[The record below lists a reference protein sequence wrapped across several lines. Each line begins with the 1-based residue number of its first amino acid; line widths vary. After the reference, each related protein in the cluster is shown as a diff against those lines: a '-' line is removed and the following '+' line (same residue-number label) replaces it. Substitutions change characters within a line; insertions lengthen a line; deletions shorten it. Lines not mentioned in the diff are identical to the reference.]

1 MTSPLS
7 VIATPRRPALLAGF
21 DNQVEVLVRIQAPAA
36 PPDAAAP
43 RPPYAI
49 ALVLDRSGSMAGAP
63 MMEARR
69 CAAYVASHLRGDDQ
83 VALVSFNH
91 RVRVMHAVQPRGDGR
106 ALMAAIEDIRSGGNT
121 DLHGGWRAGADALA
135 ALPDSS
141 ALALKRVI
149 LLSDG
154 QANHGL
160 TSAPDITLQCAEAAA
175 QGIST
180 STYGLGN
187 NFNEDLM
194 VAMGQSGRGN
204 HYYGDTAAD
213 LMEPFEQELA
223 LLQNLC
229 ACDITLRAN
238 VPPGVSVEA
247 LNPYPGNAEEGW
259 CLPDLP
265 YGAEAW
271 MALRLTVP
279 KALLP
284 EEGKALHLLEVTA
297 TGSSL
302 AGLPVPLPPAWL
314 SLPALPQAA
323 FGALGEDALVVR
335 RLDELEAGKLLVAAR
350 AVAATGNWDAV
361 DSMLAQARARFAGNP
376 WVAGVIV
383 SIEKLAMRR
392 DLETFSKEAMYTS
405 SNMFRRITETLEL
418 ADMGDEAA
426 KLIYLRRRMM
436 QGKSGGPKAG

>member
-1 MTSPLS
+1 MTSQLS

-36 PPDAAAP
+36 PPDTAAP

-49 ALVLDRSGSMAGAP
+49 ALVLDRSGSMGGAP
-63 MMEARR
+63 MLEARR
-69 CAAYVASHLRGDDQ
+69 CAAYVAGHLRGDDR

-91 RVRVMHAVQPRGDGR
+91 HVRVLHPLQARGDGR
-106 ALMAAIEDIRSGGNT
+106 ALQAAIEGIRSGGNT
-121 DLHGGWRAGADALA
+121 DLHGGWRAGADALSS
-135 ALPDSS
+135 LPES
-141 ALALKRVI
+141 AVALKRVI

-160 TSAPDITLQCAEAAA
+160 TSTSDITLQCAAAAA

-194 VAMGQSGRGN
+194 VAMGQTGRGN

-213 LMEPFEQELA
+213 LMEPFEQELS

-229 ACDITLRAN
+229 ACDITLRAK
-238 VPPGVSVEA
+238 VPAGVGVEA

-259 CLPDLP
+259 RLPDLP

-271 MALRLTVP
+271 MVLRLTVP

-284 EEGKALHLLEVTA
+284 EDGKPLHLLEVTA

-314 SLPALPQAA
+314 KLPALPQAA
-323 FGALGEDALVVR
+323 FGALGEDALVMR
-335 RLDELEAGKLLVAAR
+335 RLDELEAGQLLVAAR

-361 DSMLAQARARFAGNP
+361 DGMLAQARSRFAGNP
-376 WVAGVIV
+376 WVAGVIE
-383 SIEKLAMRR
+383 SIEKLARRR
-392 DLETFSKEAMYTS
+392 DLETFTKEAVYTS
-405 SNMFRRITETLEL
+405 THMFNRITETLEA

-426 KLIYLRRRMM
+426 KLAYLRRRLL
-436 QGKSGGPKAG
+436 QGKSGYPRQE